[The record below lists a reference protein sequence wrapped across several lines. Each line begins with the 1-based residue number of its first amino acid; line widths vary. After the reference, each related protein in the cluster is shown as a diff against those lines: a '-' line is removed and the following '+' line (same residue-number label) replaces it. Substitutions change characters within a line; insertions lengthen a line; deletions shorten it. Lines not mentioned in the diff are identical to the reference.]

1 MPEIKTFGHRQG
13 EHRVVTET
21 GDIRVMDLLQRRSLN
36 GGGAGG
42 AGGGGG
48 VGEAKLQLESR
59 ASIGTEA
66 LSQQNNTMWRRP
78 EVLTQ
83 SPASLCTGGPYLLG

>member
-1 MPEIKTFGHRQG
+1 
-13 EHRVVTET
+13 
-21 GDIRVMDLLQRRSLN
+21 MDLLQQHSLN
-36 GGGAGG
+36 GGGGGG

-66 LSQQNNTMWRRP
+66 LSQKTAP
-78 EVLTQ
+78 
-83 SPASLCTGGPYLLG
+83 CGGGQRCLHRALPPFALEAHIY